1 MMHLAQTLP
10 STATAPALGLLD
22 RLPLALRDPRMLAL
36 LAGVFVVLLTA
47 SILGLILRRRATTD
61 KAKSTVENLIART
74 NAWWIM
80 ASLFLATGLLGPGP
94 TTCLFG
100 LLSFFALREMVT
112 LSPTRRADHHTLFW
126 LFFVITPFHYWLL
139 YDRWYGLFAIF
150 IPVYGFLFV
159 CIRSTL
165 TGDYKHYSERVARIF
180 LALMICTYC
189 ASHAPALLT
198 LDVVH
203 FAGQNVK
210 LLFFLA
216 IVVQSSDVLQYVWGK
231 LLGKHKIAPNISPNK
246 TWEGFLGGTLSAAA
260 LSLALAWLTPFNLWQ
275 TALIAYALTLAGFAG
290 GIVMSAIKR
299 DAGVK
304 DYSQLIPGHGGVMD
318 RIDSLTFAAPL
329 FFHITRYFFTTDLSP
344 RG

>member
-1 MMHLAQTLP
+1 MTLP
-10 STATAPALGLLD
+10 TRPDNPLLD
-22 RLPLALRDPRMLAL
+22 RLPVALRDSRLLGL
-36 LAGVFVVLLTA
+36 LAGLVLVLLAA
-47 SILGLILRRRATTD
+47 SLIGALLRRRAATP
-61 KAKSTVENLIART
+61 KAHATVENLIART
-74 NAWWIM
+74 NSWWIM
-80 ASLFLATGLLGPGP
+80 ATLFLTTGLLGLGA
-94 TTCLFG
+94 TLCLFA
-100 LLSFFALREMVT
+100 LLSFFALREMIT
-112 LSPTRRADHHTLFW
+112 LAPTRRADHHTLFW
-126 LFFVITPFHYWLL
+126 IFFVITPLHYWLL

-150 IPVYGFLFV
+150 IPVYGFLWI

-189 ASHAPALLT
+189 ISHAPALLT
-198 LDVVH
+198 LDIPH

-231 LLGKHKIAPNISPNK
+231 LLGRHKIAPHISPNK
-246 TWEGFLGGTLSAAA
+246 TWEGFIGGSLSAAL
-260 LSLALAWLTPFNLWQ
+260 LSLALAWMTPFNLWQ

-318 RIDSLTFAAPL
+318 RIDSLCFAAPL
-329 FFHITRYFFTTDLSP
+329 FFHITRYYFTGP
-344 RG
+344 AA